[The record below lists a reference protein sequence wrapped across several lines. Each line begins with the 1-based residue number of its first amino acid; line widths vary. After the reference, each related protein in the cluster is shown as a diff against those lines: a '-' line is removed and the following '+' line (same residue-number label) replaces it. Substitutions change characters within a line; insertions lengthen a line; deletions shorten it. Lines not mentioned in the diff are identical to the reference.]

1 MSKDG
6 WIEVYRTGEELQM
19 ELVRGLLTTNGI
31 PVTVQTEGAKELG
44 FILGSRA
51 NGTLILRV
59 PPDQAELALE
69 LLGAP
74 LLEEEPEEDEK

>member
-1 MSKDG
+1 MSKDE
-6 WIEVYRTGEELQM
+6 WVEVYRTGEDMQM

-31 PVTVQTEGAKELG
+31 PVTVHTEGAKELG
-44 FILGSRA
+44 VILGARA

-59 PPDQAELALE
+59 PPDKAELALE

-74 LLEEEPEEDEK
+74 LLEEEE

>member
-19 ELVRGLLTTNGI
+19 ELVRGLLTTSGI
-31 PVTVQTEGAKELG
+31 PVTVQAEGAKG
-44 FILGSRA
+44 IGVILGARA

-59 PPDQAELALE
+59 PPDKAELALD

-74 LLEEEPEEDEK
+74 LLEEEPEDEEK